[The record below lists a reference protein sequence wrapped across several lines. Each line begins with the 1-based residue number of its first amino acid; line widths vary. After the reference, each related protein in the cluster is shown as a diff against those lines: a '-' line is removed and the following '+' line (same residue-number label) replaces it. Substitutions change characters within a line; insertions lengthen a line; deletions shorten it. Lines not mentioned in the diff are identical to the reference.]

1 MVPSDPPTS
10 PIIAPTQV
18 WEQLP
23 TELKLHAI
31 RRLQMLMLL
40 LLMVLLL
47 KKCCLVHH
55 LLFLDLLAR
64 RLVRCPTRRRG
75 CCVSIRC

>member
-10 PIIAPTQV
+10 PIVAPTQV

-31 RRLQMLMLL
+31 RRLAQ
-40 LLMVLLL
+40 
-47 KKCCLVHH
+47 
-55 LLFLDLLAR
+55 LAWTWATTSAQTTLEEDR
-64 RLVRCPTRRRG
+64 HDRIIHAPENLSPP
-75 CCVSIRC
+75 S

>member
-31 RRLQMLMLL
+31 RRLAQ
-40 LLMVLLL
+40 
-47 KKCCLVHH
+47 
-55 LLFLDLLAR
+55 LAWTWATTSTQTTLEEDR
-64 RLVRCPTRRRG
+64 HDGIIHAPENLSPP
-75 CCVSIRC
+75 S